1 MPRIRKAAAMAS
13 DNTCCDNTMEQ
24 RLSEDVQS
32 DFRKAIRKFHQAITA
47 GQRNFFNCVNEELF
61 NEVRL
66 SRIRNLTQKAK
77 ELLHIVEINLDSD
90 GFWDFPIPDPVPTY
104 IADTMISSDKVDSF
118 AELSQRASQLGFC
131 VTARVVHFVRW
142 GYGMNLAEER
152 FFRSACQSWLSL
164 WTLYGQTMGFPGT
177 IPSLWLPDTMFR
189 PERGRI
195 HRFRPARRQRS
206 ASPVRPRIRRAVP
219 TREEDDRQAELEGPS
234 RTLTVRLD

>member
-24 RLSEDVQS
+24 RLSEDIQS

-142 GYGMNLAEER
+142 GYGMNLRRGEVLQIGVSELAEPLDPVR
-152 FFRSACQSWLSL
+152 AN
-164 WTLYGQTMGFPGT
+164 YGFPRNHPVT
-177 IPSLWLPDTMFR
+177 LVARHHVPPRKRSDTSF
-189 PERGRI
+189 
-195 HRFRPARRQRS
+195 
-206 ASPVRPRIRRAVP
+206 P
-219 TREEDDRQAELEGPS
+219 TC
-234 RTLTVRLD
+234 